1 MVACKCGTKQM
12 VQTVMGL
19 AILVPRRCEAKQ
31 LWDQKLWCEK
41 IMGLSISHGIQFKS
55 NQILI
60 QIRV

>member
-1 MVACKCGTKQM
+1 MARKCGTKQI

-19 AILVPRRCEAKQ
+19 AILVQRHCRAKQ

-60 QIRV
+60 QIKV